1 MSDPWRIIIRTP
13 GGPEVMERETFDP
26 GAPGPGEVRV
36 KITASG
42 VNFIDTYHRSG
53 LYPLDL
59 PAGLGTE
66 FAGIVET
73 LGPEV
78 KGLHPGQRVAARMN
92 RPGSY
97 ATHAV
102 LGADELFP
110 LPDDISDEIAAA
122 ASLKGL
128 TAWMLLEKCR
138 TLQPGQSV
146 LIHAAA
152 GGVGSFLVPWAKA
165 LGSLVIA
172 HAGTPE
178 KAERARKAGADH
190 ALSCAFDELA
200 SKVREV
206 TDGHGADLILDGVGA
221 ASWAA
226 SLGAIAKRGLIVS
239 YGNASGPVPPFAPL
253 ELARAGSVFLTR
265 PTVYDYTRTPEE
277 RAEGGSRLFGLIAN
291 GTLSVDIGQRY
302 SLTDVAEAHRA
313 LEGRKTVGSTILIP

>member
-1 MSDPWRIIIRTP
+1 MSEPWRIVIRTP
-13 GGPEVMERETFDP
+13 GGPEVMEREIFDP
-26 GAPGPGEVRV
+26 GAPGPSEVRV

-53 LYPLDL
+53 LYPLAL

-66 FAGIVET
+66 FAGVIET
-73 LGPEV
+73 VGSDV
-78 KGLHPGQRVAARMN
+78 KGLHPGQRVASRMN

-102 LGADELFP
+102 LGVDELLP

-138 TLQPGQSV
+138 RLQPGQSV

-165 LGSLVIA
+165 LGGIVIA
-172 HAGTPE
+172 HAGSPE
-178 KAERARKAGADH
+178 KAERARKGGADH
-190 ALSCAFDELA
+190 ALSCSFDELA

-206 TDGHGADLILDGVGA
+206 TNGRGADLILDGVGA

-226 SLGAIAKRGLIVS
+226 SLGAIARRGLIVS

-265 PTVYDYTRTPEE
+265 PTVYDYTQTAEE
-277 RAEGGSRLFGLIAN
+277 RTEGANRLFGLIAD
-291 GTLSVDIGQRY
+291 GTLSVEIGQRY
-302 SLTDVAEAHRA
+302 PLADVAEAHRA
-313 LEGRKTVGSTILIP
+313 LEGRRTVGSTILIP

>member
-1 MSDPWRIIIRTP
+1 MSDPWRIVIRTP

-26 GAPGPGEVRV
+26 GVPGPGEVRV

-53 LYPLDL
+53 LYPLAL

-66 FAGIVET
+66 FAGVIENV
-73 LGPEV
+73 GSDV
-78 KGLHPGQRVAARMN
+78 KGLHPGQRVAGRMN

-102 LGADELFP
+102 LGVDELFL

-138 TLQPGQSV
+138 RLRPGQSV

-165 LGSLVIA
+165 LGGLVIA
-172 HAGTPE
+172 HAGNPE

-190 ALSCAFDELA
+190 ALSCSFDELA

-206 TDGHGADLILDGVGA
+206 TDGRGADLILDGVGA

-265 PTVYDYTRTPEE
+265 PTMYDYTRTPEE
-277 RAEGGSRLFGLIAN
+277 RAEGGSRLFELIAD
-291 GTLSVDIGQRY
+291 GTLSVEIGQRY
-302 SLTDVAEAHRA
+302 PLADVAEAHRA